1 MAVTVTPVLAGVRLH
16 ISDVIA
22 GGDADVTATVPHGL
36 PVAPTIVILTQLLS
50 QALTALS
57 AWAASTIDG
66 TNVVC
71 TKLASVGSGNAGAQ
85 LRVIA
90 MAPHSIIS

>member
-1 MAVTVTPVLAGVRLH
+1 MAVTVTPVVAGVRLH
-16 ISDVIA
+16 ISDVTA
-22 GGDADVTATVPHGL
+22 TADADVTATVPHGL
-36 PVAPTIVILTQLLS
+36 PTTPTIVVLTQLIS

-57 AWAASTIDG
+57 AWAATTIDG
-66 TNVVC
+66 TNVVA
-71 TKLASVGSGNAGAQ
+71 TKLASVGSGNANAQ

>member
-16 ISDVIA
+16 ISDVEA
-22 GGDADVTATVPHGL
+22 TADGDVLATVPHGL
-36 PVAPTIVILTQLLS
+36 PTTPTVVILTQLIS

-57 AWAASTIDG
+57 AWAATTIDG

-71 TKLASVGSGNAGAQ
+71 TKLASVGSGSAGAQ

-90 MAPHSIIS
+90 MAPHSLIS